1 MIMQKGSIKISFE
14 EGKIPSVEMQLANNN
29 LWLTKNELAR
39 FFGVFVQKI
48 NAELNSI
55 LKNGL
60 LSEADCIQYNRYMD
74 KGLEKQ
80 TELYNI
86 DVLVFLAYR
95 LGSFEAQVFREFVKS
110 ALHTHLQKKKISETK
125 IFWAYIPNPN
135 TNNNYLN

>member
-1 MIMQKGSIKISFE
+1 MQKGSIKISFE
-14 EGKIPSVEMQLANNN
+14 EGKMPSVEMQLANNN

-55 LKNGL
+55 FKNGL
-60 LSEADCIQYNRYMD
+60 LFEQDCTFCNRYID

-80 TELYNI
+80 TEFYNL
-86 DVLVFLAYR
+86 DVLIFLAYR
-95 LGSFEAQVFREFVKS
+95 LGSFEAQVFRKFVKS
-110 ALHTHLQKKKISETK
+110 VLHTHLTKKKMPETK

-135 TNNNYLN
+135 TNNYYLN